1 MLRHE
6 ISREILLDMMTELE
20 DADDVILDKNYLINR
35 LRWLGHVI
43 EEDQRELEESAHS
56 DAELEECK
64 QRLITKLT
72 KFAEEAMPFYRD
84 AEQLKALMIDIM
96 GEIDNVY
103 RLGRSKGA

>member
-1 MLRHE
+1 MLRHD
-6 ISREILLDMMTELE
+6 ISREILTELLSE
-20 DADDVILDKNYLINR
+20 LEHSNELTLDRQWLINR

-43 EEDQRELEESAHS
+43 EQDELELGGPNREAL
-56 DAELEECK
+56 DLQECK

-96 GEIDNVY
+96 AEIDNVY
-103 RLGRSKGA
+103 RLGMEKRA